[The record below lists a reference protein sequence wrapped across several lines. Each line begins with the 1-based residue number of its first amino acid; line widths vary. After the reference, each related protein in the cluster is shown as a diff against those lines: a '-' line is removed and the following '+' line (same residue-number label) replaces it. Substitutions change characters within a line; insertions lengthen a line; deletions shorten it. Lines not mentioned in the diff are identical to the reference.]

1 MGGKKSKAARG
12 FLLGQVM
19 QKTKEQANYRVDS
32 DILRQKLVDFQDE
45 ISYNYRTNT
54 FVLAYMAWQGL
65 SDC

>member
-1 MGGKKSKAARG
+1 
-12 FLLGQVM
+12 M
-19 QKTKEQANYRVDS
+19 QKTKEQANYRVDF

-45 ISYNYRTNT
+45 VFYNYRTNT